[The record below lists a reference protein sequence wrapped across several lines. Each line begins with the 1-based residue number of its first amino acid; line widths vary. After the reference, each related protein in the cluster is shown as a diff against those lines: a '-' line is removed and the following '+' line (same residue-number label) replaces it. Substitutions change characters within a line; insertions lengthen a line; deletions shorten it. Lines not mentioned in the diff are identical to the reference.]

1 MLSTPPWSIIAAMS
15 REDSQFKLRL
25 PAKLREQIEQAA
37 KESKR
42 SLNAEIVARLENSAQ
57 ALLPVGEILTA
68 KKAKEIASAAR
79 KNLAAEVRA
88 LVIDRLNE
96 AIRQGASSV
105 DVDLTVFPLMTDEN
119 QASNEIADP
128 IEAELVSAGYSVDW
142 NGPGHMHISFE
153 DE

>member
-1 MLSTPPWSIIAAMS
+1 MVPLLSIPPWSIIAAMS

-25 PAKLREQIEQAA
+25 PANLREQIEQAA

-57 ALLPVGEILTA
+57 ALLPADEVMSA

-96 AIRQGASSV
+96 AIRQGASFVS
-105 DVDLTVFPLMTDEN
+105 VDLTVFPLMAHEDR
-119 QASNEIADP
+119 ASNEIADP
-128 IEAELVSAGYSVDW
+128 IEAELISAGYSISWD
-142 NGPGHMHISFE
+142 GPGHMYISF
-153 DE
+153 

>member
-1 MLSTPPWSIIAAMS
+1 MLSTPPWSIIMVMS

-25 PAKLREQIEQAA
+25 PASLREQIEQAA

-57 ALLPVGEILTA
+57 ALLPVGEVLSA

-96 AIRQGASSV
+96 AIRQGASSAS
-105 DVDLTVFPLMTDEN
+105 VDLTVFPLMAHEDS
-119 QASNEIADP
+119 ASNEIADP
-128 IEAELVSAGYSVDW
+128 IEAELVAAGYSISWD
-142 NGPGHMHISFE
+142 GPGHMHISF
-153 DE
+153 DD